1 MEKKEEEEEEEEN
14 CSILRSTRYSSTC
27 LKILILS
34 YKISIEDSFGAKV
47 LRDDCIPNLLGR
59 NTIIPYISSDRVWYD
74 KG

>member
-1 MEKKEEEEEEEEN
+1 M
-14 CSILRSTRYSSTC
+14 
-27 LKILILS
+27 LILS